1 VLPLSAIGREP
12 SGQSR
17 LNGLLDTLKSTKFG
31 VGYLRREYSLNVGG
45 NCGDNIVVG
54 VRYYHP
60 GVVKAVRGIQSIQEA
75 VMMAPKLL
83 VACVVLALSSCA
95 ANVPKPVTTR
105 NSALTHGNVKMNL
118 KVGETTQAEV
128 LEVFGA
134 PNITTIDASGREVWT
149 YQRHATV
156 AQSSSGKNYW
166 TIFLAGGSQSA
177 SGFEQSSR
185 TITLIIKFDENDI
198 VSDFRS
204 RSSDF

>member
-1 VLPLSAIGREP
+1 MRSKPRYDSRMSLDKGTKRDCVCRAKVIGLVTKP
-12 SGQSR
+12 GANSR
-17 LNGLLDTLKSTKFG
+17 DF
-31 VGYLRREYSLNVGG
+31 RRELYKHFQV
-45 NCGDNIVVG
+45 
-54 VRYYHP
+54 
-60 GVVKAVRGIQSIQEA
+60 GIQSIQEV

-83 VACVVLALSSCA
+83 VACIALALSSCA
-95 ANVPKPVTTR
+95 ANVPGPVTTR
-105 NSALTHGNVKMNL
+105 NSELTHGNVQMNL
-118 KVGETTQAEV
+118 KVGETTQAKV

-166 TIFLAGGSQSA
+166 TILLAGGSQSA